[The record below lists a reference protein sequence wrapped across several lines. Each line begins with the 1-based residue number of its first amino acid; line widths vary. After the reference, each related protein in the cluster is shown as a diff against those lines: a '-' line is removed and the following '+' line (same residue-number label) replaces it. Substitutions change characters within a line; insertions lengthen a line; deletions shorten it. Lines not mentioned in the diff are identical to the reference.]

1 MGPFY
6 RQSGPSA
13 KSVPGGVLIKDP
25 VTLAYINMYGI
36 LGALEDLC
44 RFSKEAGELAG
55 AGGKPRSLTVG
66 FTVKQGPAMTLCF
79 SGGLCA
85 SQIGE
90 GPCDIKLPFGSCEKF
105 NGLIDGTLT
114 PIPSKGFTRIGFL
127 TKNFTG
133 LTKILETY
141 LRPDPAALKDPD
153 FFRASTTIMFFLIAQ
168 ALVQIGNHD
177 EIGRFSA
184 SNLPDGTVLLSIA
197 GGLAPPEARSGDGR
211 QPGAL
216 SAAITVRDHRL
227 SLSRTIPEQYHAV
240 MEFGSMALARQ
251 LFDGQVSAIGCIGQ
265 GLINLR
271 GNIGILDNINR
282 ILDRVALYL
291 A

>member
-1 MGPFY
+1 M
-6 RQSGPSA
+6 R
-13 KSVPGGVLIKDP
+13 KDP
-25 VTLAYINMYGI
+25 VTLAYINMYGL

-44 RFSKEAGELAG
+44 RFSKEAGELAL
-55 AGGKPRSLTVG
+55 AGGKPGSLTVG

-79 SGGLCA
+79 SGGLCTVR
-85 SQIGE
+85 IGE
-90 GPCDIKLPFGSCEKF
+90 GPCDIRLPFGSCEKF
-105 NGLIDGTLT
+105 NGLIDGTVT

-133 LTKILETY
+133 LTKILEAY
-141 LRPDPAALKDPD
+141 LRPAPEALADPV

-168 ALVQIGNHD
+168 AMAQIGNHD

-184 SNLPDGTVLLSIA
+184 SNIPDATVLLSVA
-197 GGLAPPEARSGDGR
+197 GDGSPPEARTGEGR
-211 QPGAL
+211 QAAAQQAAAQQAAAL
-216 SAAITVRDHRL
+216 SVAITVRDHRF
-227 SLSRTIPEQYHAV
+227 SLSRTVPEQYHAV

-265 GLINLR
+265 GLISLR